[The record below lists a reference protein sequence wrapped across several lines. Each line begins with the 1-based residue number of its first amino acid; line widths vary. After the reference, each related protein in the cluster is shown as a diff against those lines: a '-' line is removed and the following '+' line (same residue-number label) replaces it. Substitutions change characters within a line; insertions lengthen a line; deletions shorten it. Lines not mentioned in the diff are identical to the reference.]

1 MSIFNRWLGRAHRK
15 ASLADREGQS
25 EKSAQERE
33 KTSLEKRI
41 KRVEATVRAYG
52 IDRPKKEST

>member
-25 EKSAQERE
+25 EKSTQERE
-33 KTSLEKRI
+33 KNVLERRI
-41 KRVEATVRAYG
+41 KRVEATVRAFG
-52 IDRPKKEST
+52 IDLPKKKST